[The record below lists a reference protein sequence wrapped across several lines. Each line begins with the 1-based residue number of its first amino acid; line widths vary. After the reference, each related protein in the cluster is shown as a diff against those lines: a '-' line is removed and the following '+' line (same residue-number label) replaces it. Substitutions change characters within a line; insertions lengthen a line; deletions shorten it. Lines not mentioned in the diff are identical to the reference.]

1 MAEQVIFWDIDGTI
15 VSSSLER
22 HFLKYLISRDLTQPW
37 EIAVNL
43 AALSVER
50 FPPKWYQIKLAYLRG
65 KPASDVEK
73 WIEECWEVRI
83 RNNLYRGCID
93 AIRGLHDNGVRQ
105 VLISGTMRL
114 LAEPLADYLGIND
127 LIAGEPEIQDG
138 KYTGALTE
146 PHPVGA
152 RKLSAAEIWLSEH
165 GYSWNDAC
173 ALGNRWLDHF
183 LLDRARTAIAVHPD
197 KRLRRYALQKSW
209 KVIDDTDAVDSVT
222 SVIMSHNPY

>member
-1 MAEQVIFWDIDGTI
+1 MANPLIFWDIDGTI

-22 HFLKYLISRDLTQPW
+22 HFLKYLIKRKLTHPR
-37 EIAVNL
+37 EIAINL
-43 AALSVER
+43 AALSIKR
-50 FPPKWYQIKLAYLRG
+50 FPPRWYLIKLAYLRG

-73 WIEECWEVRI
+73 WIEDCWENRI
-83 RNNLYRGCID
+83 RLNLYRGCVE

-114 LAEPLADYLGIND
+114 LAQPLADYLGIDD

-146 PHPVGA
+146 PHPVGE
-152 RKLSAAEIWLSEH
+152 RKLFAADKWLTEN
-165 GYSWNDAC
+165 GYSWDGVC

-197 KRLRRYALQKSW
+197 KGLRRYALQKSW
-209 KVIDDTDAVDSVT
+209 KVIDDTDAADSIT
-222 SVIMSHNPY
+222 SVIISHNPY